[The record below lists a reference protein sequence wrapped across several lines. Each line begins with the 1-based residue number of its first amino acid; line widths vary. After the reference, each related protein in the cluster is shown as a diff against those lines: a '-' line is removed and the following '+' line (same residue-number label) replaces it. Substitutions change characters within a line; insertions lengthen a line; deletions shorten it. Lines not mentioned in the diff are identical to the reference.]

1 LPKKLLEVAQ
11 KQVGYLEKETNKNLD
26 SKTANAG
33 DENYTKY
40 ARDFDKKYPNFYNGK
55 KNGYAWCDVFV
66 DWCFVEAYG
75 VEKAKEL
82 LGQPDKSCG
91 AGCEWSVK
99 YYKQIG
105 RFSKKPIVGAQ
116 IFFSDSKGEPCH
128 TGIVKKIGT
137 KYIYTIEGNTSISSQ
152 DNGGKVMQRNRYSNI
167 VAYARPAYQQGTL
180 TNITS
185 HKPLEEIAMDV
196 IRGKYGVMPERKQK
210 LEAEGYNYEEV
221 RAMVNKLK
229 NK

>member
-1 LPKKLLEVAQ
+1 MTAKQIIDRAKAEIGTHEAPPNSNNVKYNTWYYGHPVVGPEYPWCAVFISWLFKAEQGICPRTASCVNMLAWFEKKRQIV
-11 KQVGYLEKETNKNLD
+11 NKPQ
-26 SKTANAG
+26 AG
-33 DENYTKY
+33 DIVFFKY
-40 ARDFDKKYPNFYNGK
+40 NTNNRRTNHVGL
-55 KNGYAWCDVFV
+55 VV
-66 DWCFVEAYG
+66 
-75 VEKAKEL
+75 
-82 LGQPDKSCG
+82 
-91 AGCEWSVK
+91 SV
-99 YYKQIG
+99 
-105 RFSKKPIVGAQ
+105 
-116 IFFSDSKGEPCH
+116 SDDGH
-128 TGIVKKIGT
+128 TIN
-137 KYIYTIEGNTSISSQ
+137 TIEGNTSISSQ

-180 TNITS
+180 TNITD

>member
-1 LPKKLLEVAQ
+1 MTAKQIIERAKGEIGVHESPPNSNNVKYNTWYYGHPVAGPEYPWCAVFISWLFKAEQGICPRTASCVNMLAWFEQ
-11 KQVGYLEKETNKNLD
+11 KRQIVNKPQ
-26 SKTANAG
+26 AG
-33 DENYTKY
+33 DIVFFKY
-40 ARDFDKKYPNFYNGK
+40 NTNNRRTNHVGL
-55 KNGYAWCDVFV
+55 VV
-66 DWCFVEAYG
+66 
-75 VEKAKEL
+75 
-82 LGQPDKSCG
+82 
-91 AGCEWSVK
+91 SVSDD
-99 YYKQIG
+99 G
-105 RFSKKPIVGAQ
+105 RTIN
-116 IFFSDSKGEPCH
+116 
-128 TGIVKKIGT
+128 
-137 KYIYTIEGNTSISSQ
+137 TIEGNTSITSQ

-180 TNITS
+180 TNITN